1 MYPGG
6 ELNFWS
12 YHCLDI
18 YPSVN
23 ILLIVAKHCTLPL
36 PKASLVRSD
45 HLIKELIF
53 SYWCLA
59 ISFLFVCLLRDFFL
73 RLRPNCI

>member
-12 YHCLDI
+12 YRCLDI
-18 YPSVN
+18 YPSAN
-23 ILLIVAKHCTLPL
+23 ILLTVAKHCTLPL
-36 PKASLVRSD
+36 PKASLTRSD

-53 SYWCLA
+53 PIGVLLSHFCLFA
-59 ISFLFVCLLRDFFL
+59 S
-73 RLRPNCI
+73 